1 MSHNELTSINREGL
15 GKKNEAFFFFRV
27 KAGQGRG
34 FREDLRSLIPLV
46 TTTTEAKKFHQSIKE
61 SKAAATKQGK
71 PGPLIENS
79 GVNISFSQKGLVAV
93 SE

>member
-61 SKAAATKQGK
+61 NKAAAAKQGK
-71 PGPLIENS
+71 PSPLIENS

-93 SE
+93 S